1 MTPLL
6 IPLGVVGSS
15 KLPLSPYWIAI
26 YGSETNVSNPYGY
39 EAPQGMSVDQSGNSY
54 IAGFGYP
61 DYGSSSDP
69 VGLLAKQNPMGEL
82 LLQKSFGIAS
92 ATECHLFG
100 VDADSSENI
109 YIHGRA
115 GGRVGTSSTFWNYY
129 FVAKLNQQSNSISWQ
144 KQIGDGTAAGSYS
157 GFHHNNNDIDQSG
170 NFYTSVFK
178 KEGAVSEY
186 YITKFSSAGSA
197 SWVKKLASTEYGFF
211 DKLKVD
217 NSGNVFTGYDVALS
231 GSFSEARAMITKLD
245 SSGTLQ
251 WAKKL
256 NMTSTSQYS
265 SLLGM
270 SPDNSGGVSIAGYG
284 YDNSNSEIYGF
295 VTRFSSSGTTVWSRK
310 ILNALARDVSV
321 GSDGSVYVY
330 GDDRSPGSS
339 KMLLMKFSSL
349 GTLIWQRDISGLG
362 AGQVSSIEVDSNNDI
377 FISFAYF
384 NSDSGSKTGMVTL
397 KLPSDGSLT
406 GTHGGILTYSPSAL
420 SDSAMSIGFVDV
432 SVSSTS
438 VSLPYSN
445 SSLLLSDESIEFKRI
460 NVR

>member
-1 MTPLL
+1 MAPLL

-54 IAGFGYP
+54 IAGYGYP
-61 DYGSSSDP
+61 DYGSSSDA

-92 ATECHLFG
+92 ATESHLFG
-100 VDADSSENI
+100 ADADSSENI

-115 GGRVGTSSTFWNYY
+115 GGRIGTSSAFWNYY

-144 KQIGDGTAAGSYS
+144 KQIGDGTEAGSYS

-170 NFYTSVFK
+170 NFYTTVFK
-178 KEGAVSEY
+178 KEGSVSEY
-186 YITKFSSAGSA
+186 YITKFSSAGSV
-197 SWVKKLASTEYGFF
+197 SWVKKLASTESGFF

-217 NSGNVFTGYDVALS
+217 NSGNVFTGYYISPS
-231 GSFSEARAMITKLD
+231 GFSSDSKAMIAKLD

-256 NMTSTSQYS
+256 SVTSASQYTY
-265 SLLGM
+265 LFGM
-270 SPDNSGGVSIAGYG
+270 SPDNSGGVSVVGYG

-295 VTRFSSSGTTVWSRK
+295 VTRLSSSGSTVWSRK
-310 ILNALARDVSV
+310 ILNSIARDVSV

-339 KMLLMKFSSL
+339 KMFLMKFSSL
-349 GTLIWQRDISGLG
+349 GTLIWQRNISGLG
-362 AGQVSSIEVDSNNDI
+362 ASQISSVGVNSNDDI
-377 FISFAYF
+377 FISFGYF
-384 NSDSGSKTGMVTL
+384 NSDFGSKTGMVTL

-406 GTHGGILTYSPSAL
+406 GTHGGVLTYSPSAL
-420 SDSAMSIGFVDV
+420 SDSAISGSYADV
-432 SVSSTS
+432 NVSSTS